1 MPCHKDNKLLPTQV
15 MPDQARAEKHWWYD
29 PRSVDIPRDRLS
41 EKDDL
46 RVTTDISLRQ

>member
-29 PRSVDIPRDRLS
+29 PRLVDIALTSPFR
-41 EKDDL
+41 KDDS
-46 RVTTDISLRQ
+46 RVTVDISLRQ